1 MGFTGAEVDKWAE
14 SKGMDKV
21 SHERAK
27 HQAKEH
33 ADQLYEEQYGNSNQY
48 DP

>member
-1 MGFTGAEVDKWAE
+1 MGFAGAETDKWAE
-14 SKGMDKV
+14 SKGMDKL

-27 HQAKEH
+27 HQAKEQAEH
-33 ADQLYEEQYGNSNQY
+33 LYDEQYGNSDQY